1 MAAGLQPKQVVG
13 LKGKQGVSMRVIQ
26 LERNRG
32 HRVLQSFVQGCR
44 LLHPRDEDLRGTH
57 SVGRGPRP

>member
-1 MAAGLQPKQVVG
+1 M
-13 LKGKQGVSMRVIQ
+13 KGKQGVSMRVIQ